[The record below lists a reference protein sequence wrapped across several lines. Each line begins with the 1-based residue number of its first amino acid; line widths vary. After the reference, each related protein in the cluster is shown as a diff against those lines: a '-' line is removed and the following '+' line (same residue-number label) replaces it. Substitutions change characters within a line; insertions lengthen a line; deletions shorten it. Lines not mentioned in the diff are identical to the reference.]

1 MDGLRVI
8 RHDCMEKGEN
18 LKISQTEWNGSLG
31 YIETI
36 DWLLRTSHI
45 ASMDDEDVYDWF
57 MALEQLSIEVSGQ
70 YFSKEEK
77 VIYDEIES
85 TRKATLKNFIK
96 QQKELKNNTHLNQQD
111 RLIALRE
118 IIRPFHLLINKYAHM
133 KGLRMQ
139 AKQNINIEDLV

>member
-1 MDGLRVI
+1 MKEGD
-8 RHDCMEKGEN
+8 N

-45 ASMDDEDVYDWF
+45 ASMDDDDVYDWF

-70 YFSKEEK
+70 YFSPNEK
-77 VIYDEIES
+77 TIYDEIES
-85 TRKATLKNFIK
+85 TRKETLKKFIK
-96 QQKELKNNTHLNQQD
+96 LDNELKNKVGIKKQD
-111 RLIALRE
+111 KLIALRE

>member
-1 MDGLRVI
+1 MKEGD
-8 RHDCMEKGEN
+8 N

-36 DWLLRTSHI
+36 DWLLRTSHV
-45 ASMDDEDVYDWF
+45 ASMDDDDVYDWF

-70 YFSKEEK
+70 YFSDAEKE
-77 VIYDEIES
+77 IYDKIES
-85 TRKATLKNFIK
+85 TRKETLKKFREE
-96 QQKELKNNTHLNQQD
+96 QKTLKHNNNLNQQD

-118 IIRPFHLLINKYAHM
+118 VIRPFHLLINKYAHM

-139 AKQNINIEDLV
+139 AKQNIKIEDLV